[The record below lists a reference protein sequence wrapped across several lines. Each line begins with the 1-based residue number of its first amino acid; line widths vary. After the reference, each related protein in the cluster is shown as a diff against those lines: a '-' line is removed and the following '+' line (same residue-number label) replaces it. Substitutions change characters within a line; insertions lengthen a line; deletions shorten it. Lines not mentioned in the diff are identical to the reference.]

1 MAAYQREKR
10 SRGTRRLVHSPPSI
24 NHFNLLTLSP
34 AESYKEYNKL
44 RKKSAPS
51 QQPQIDTR
59 AKNDESKVLKERPAN
74 VASATPKKSNKTV
87 NKLSPLPERTPAHVR
102 TALGPTPHK
111 DGQVLSIFDMV
122 PNGTPSR
129 NGQQSTAPL
138 DDVISATPS
147 KPAASASRE
156 LFSRT
161 PQSSGKRY
169 YLDSFAGTPLKR
181 KREGELDTPMTV
193 KRQYMTPMFL
203 RRSTSLATVQEDSQA
218 SGVSRQPL
226 KKKGL
231 ARNLSTIIQG
241 LRNLQE
247 DQMDDEWDILNDVE
261 GGEGGQGVP
270 KIFVEDSQAA
280 AMPLG
285 PDRITESADDEAVTD
300 PGALDAEGKP
310 RKVWKKKGLKRQTRR
325 VIMRPVMHKPKK
337 ATEVEEGDSEEDE
350 NHVVGG
356 TQLDEPDE
364 EFGDDDHEER
374 HDSQQSQHESQR
386 KGTKKKQSK
395 PAKEEGKKV
404 AADAHAN
411 FRKLKIKNK
420 NSKASGRGK
429 KFGRR

>member
-1 MAAYQREKR
+1 LLILSLAA
-10 SRGTRRLVHSPPSI
+10 
-24 NHFNLLTLSP
+24 
-34 AESYKEYNKL
+34 SYKEYNKL
-44 RKKSAPS
+44 RKKSAPA
-51 QQPQIDTR
+51 QQPRIDTTR
-59 AKNDESKVLKERPAN
+59 KDECKVLKERPLS

-87 NKLSPLPERTPAHVR
+87 NKLSPLQEGTPAHVR

-111 DGQVLSIFDMV
+111 DGRVLSIFDMV

-129 NGQQSTAPL
+129 SEHTSTAQL
-138 DDVISATPS
+138 DDVISVTPS
-147 KPAASASRE
+147 KATTSAYSKE

-169 YLDSFAGTPLKR
+169 YLESFAGTPLKR

-231 ARNLSTIIQG
+231 ARNLSTIIQR

-247 DQMDDEWDILNDVE
+247 DQMDDEWDILNEVE
-261 GGEGGQGVP
+261 GGESEHGVP
-270 KIFVEDSQAA
+270 KILVEDSQAA

-285 PDRITESADDEAVTD
+285 PDHIIESAEDEVPTD

-325 VIMRPVMHKPKK
+325 VIMRPVMHKPQK
-337 ATEVEEGDSEEDE
+337 AVGVEEADSGEDE
-350 NHVVGG
+350 NDVAGE
-356 TQLDEPDE
+356 TQLDEQDE
-364 EFGDDDHEER
+364 AEDVGDGDYEER
-374 HDSQQSQHESQR
+374 HDSQQSQHEPQR
-386 KGTKKKQSK
+386 KGSKKKQSN
-395 PAKEEGKKV
+395 PAKEDGKGKKV